1 MNAARITGK
10 SSQTGT
16 RLRGHPEGH
25 VVRRPAL
32 AIDRSSP
39 VPLYFQLAGQLEAAI
54 QTGALPP
61 GSRLENEM
69 QLADR
74 CGLSRPTV
82 RQAIQHLVDKGLL
95 VRKRGVGTQVVQA
108 QVTRTIELTSL
119 YDDLTAAQ
127 RSPRTRVLELTTVP
141 ATDQLAKD
149 MGVATG
155 TRVIRVRRLRLT
167 DSEPLAL
174 MTNHL
179 PADIVELTSDGLEN
193 HGLYETLRTAG
204 VNLRIANQTIGAR
217 AATSAEAA
225 LLDERRGAPL
235 LTMTR
240 TAFDDN
246 GRAVE
251 YGTHVYRAD
260 RYSFTLT
267 LVER

>member
-1 MNAARITGK
+1 VT
-10 SSQTGT
+10 
-16 RLRGHPEGH
+16 
-25 VVRRPAL
+25 V
-32 AIDRSSP
+32 DRSSP
-39 VPLYFQLAGQLEAAI
+39 VPLYYQLAAQLEAAI
-54 QTGALPP
+54 VEGALTP
-61 GSRLENEM
+61 GSRLENEV

-82 RQAIQHLVDKGLL
+82 RQAIQHLVDRGLL

-108 QVTRTIELTSL
+108 QVKRPIELTSL
-119 YDDLTAAQ
+119 YDDLAAAQ
-127 RSPRTRVLELTTVP
+127 RAPRTRVLELVTVP
-141 ATDQLAKD
+141 ASDEIAKD
-149 MGVATG
+149 LGLPPG
-155 TRVIRVRRLRLT
+155 TDVIRMRRLRLS

-179 PADIVELTSDGLEN
+179 PTDIVDLTAERLER
-193 HGLYETLRTAG
+193 HGLYEILRSAG
-204 VNLRIANQTIGAR
+204 INLRIANQTIGAR
-217 AATSAEAA
+217 GATTAEAA
-225 LLDERRGAPL
+225 LLDERRGVPL

-251 YGTHVYRAD
+251 YAAHAYRAS